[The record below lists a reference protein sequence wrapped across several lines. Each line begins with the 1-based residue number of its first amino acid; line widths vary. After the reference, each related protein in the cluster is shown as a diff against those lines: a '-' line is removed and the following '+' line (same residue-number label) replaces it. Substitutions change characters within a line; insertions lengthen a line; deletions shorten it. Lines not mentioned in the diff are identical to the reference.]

1 MIHDVNPGTSER
13 KNFLMNEI
21 KNIVQNDSFAQYLGI
36 KILSIGEGTAAAEMT
51 IMKDHLNGAGT
62 AHGGA
67 IFSLGDTVFGAAS
80 NSREGLALAINVS
93 ISFFKAITEGKLTA
107 VAEEI
112 SLHKKLAT
120 YVVRIFDDTSAII
133 ALFQGTV
140 YRKELKQ

>member
-1 MIHDVNPGTSER
+1 M
-13 KNFLMNEI
+13 KEI
-21 KNIVQNDSFAQYLGI
+21 NNIVEKDSFAKLLGI
-36 KILSIGEGTAAAEMT
+36 KIISIGEGTASAEMIIT
-51 IMKDHLNGAGT
+51 KDHLNGAGT

-80 NSREGLALAINVS
+80 NTREGLAMAINVS

-112 SLHKKLAT
+112 SLHKKLGT
-120 YVVRIFDDTSAII
+120 YVIKIYDESSRII

-140 YRKELKQ
+140 YRKNPAQ

>member
-1 MIHDVNPGTSER
+1 M
-13 KNFLMNEI
+13 LMNKIE
-21 KNIVQNDSFAQYLGI
+21 NIVQKDSFAKFLGI
-36 KILSIGEGTAAAEMT
+36 KVLSVGEGTATAEMT
-51 IMKDHLNGAGT
+51 ITKDHLNGAGT

-93 ISFFKAITEGKLTA
+93 ISFFRAITEGKLTA

-120 YVVRIFDDTSAII
+120 YIVRIFDDTSKII

-140 YRKELKQ
+140 YRKE

>member
-1 MIHDVNPGTSER
+1 
-13 KNFLMNEI
+13 MNEI
-21 KNIVQNDSFAQYLGI
+21 KNIVQKDSFAQYLGI
-36 KILSIGEGTAAAEMT
+36 KILSIGEGPAAAEMT
-51 IMKDHLNGAGT
+51 ITKDHLNGAGT

-112 SLHKKLAT
+112 SLHRKLAT
-120 YVVRIFDDTSAII
+120 YVVRIFDDTSTVI

-140 YRKELKQ
+140 YRKEIK

>member
-1 MIHDVNPGTSER
+1 MT
-13 KNFLMNEI
+13 EI
-21 KNIVQNDSFAQYLGI
+21 KNIVQKDSFAKYLGI
-36 KILSIGEGTAAAEMT
+36 KILSIGEGTATAEMT
-51 IMKDHLNGAGT
+51 ITKDHLNGAGT

-80 NSREGLALAINVS
+80 NSREGLAMAINVS
-93 ISFFKAITEGKLTA
+93 MSFFKAITEGKLIG

-120 YVVRIFDDTSAII
+120 YIVRIFDDTSTII

-140 YRKELKQ
+140 YRKEIKKYSDQ

>member
-1 MIHDVNPGTSER
+1 MTEVA
-13 KNFLMNEI
+13 
-21 KNIVQNDSFAQYLGI
+21 NITQKDSFARFLGI
-36 KILSIGEGTAAAEMT
+36 KVISVKEGSATAEMT
-51 IMKDHLNGAGT
+51 LTEHHLNGAGT

-107 VAEEI
+107 VAEEV

-120 YVVRIFDDTSAII
+120 YIVKIYDDASNIV

-140 YRKELKQ
+140 YRKG

>member
-1 MIHDVNPGTSER
+1 MTEVA
-13 KNFLMNEI
+13 
-21 KNIVQNDSFAQYLGI
+21 NITQKDSFAGFLGI
-36 KILSIGEGTAAAEMT
+36 KVISVKEGSATAEMT
-51 IMKDHLNGAGT
+51 LTEHHLNGAGT

-107 VAEEI
+107 VAEEV

-120 YVVRIFDDTSAII
+120 YIVKIYDDASNIV

-140 YRKELKQ
+140 YRKG

>member
-1 MIHDVNPGTSER
+1 
-13 KNFLMNEI
+13 MNEI
-21 KNIVQNDSFAQYLGI
+21 KNIVQKDSFAKFLGI
-36 KILSIGEGTAAAEMT
+36 KILSIGEGTATAEMIIT
-51 IMKDHLNGAGT
+51 KDHLNGAGT

-80 NSREGLALAINVS
+80 NTHEGLAMAINVS

-120 YVVRIFDDTSAII
+120 YIIRIFDDKSKII

-140 YRKELKQ
+140 YRKENKEGSDR

>member
-1 MIHDVNPGTSER
+1 MKASE
-13 KNFLMNEI
+13 
-21 KNIVQNDSFAQYLGI
+21 NIVYKDSFAKHLGI
-36 KILSIGEGTAAAEMT
+36 KILSVGDGTATAEMIIT
-51 IMKDHLNGAGT
+51 KDHLNGAGT

-80 NSREGLALAINVS
+80 NSREGLAMAINGS
-93 ISFFKAITEGKLTA
+93 ISFFKAITEGKLTG

-120 YVVRIFDDTSAII
+120 YIVRIFDDTSKII

-140 YRKELKQ
+140 YRKE

>member
-1 MIHDVNPGTSER
+1 
-13 KNFLMNEI
+13 MNEI
-21 KNIVQNDSFAQYLGI
+21 KNIVQKDAFAKFLGI
-36 KILSIGEGTAAAEMT
+36 KILSIGEGTATAEMT
-51 IMKDHLNGAGT
+51 ITKDHLNGACT

-80 NSREGLALAINVS
+80 NTREGLAMAINVS

-120 YVVRIFDDTSAII
+120 YIVRIFDDKSKII

-140 YRKELKQ
+140 YRKEYKEGFDR

>member
-1 MIHDVNPGTSER
+1 MKKIN
-13 KNFLMNEI
+13 
-21 KNIVQNDSFAQYLGI
+21 NIVEKDSFAKLLGI
-36 KILSIGEGTAAAEMT
+36 NIISIGEGTASAEMIVT
-51 IMKDHLNGAGT
+51 KEHLNGAGT

-80 NSREGLALAINVS
+80 NTREGLAMAINVS

-120 YVVRIFDDTSAII
+120 YVIKIYDDSSRII

-140 YRKELKQ
+140 YRKDPVS